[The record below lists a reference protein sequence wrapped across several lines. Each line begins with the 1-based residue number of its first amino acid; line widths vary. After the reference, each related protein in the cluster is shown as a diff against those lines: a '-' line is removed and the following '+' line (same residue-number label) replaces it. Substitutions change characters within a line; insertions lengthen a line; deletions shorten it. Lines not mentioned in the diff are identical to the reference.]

1 MILKIWYFTENS
13 TVRGTS
19 SLSGFFPLFSSLSFK
34 LLVNETQAILWS
46 FTQLC
51 RLRLH
56 FLPHTLL
63 STNPQKQGK
72 ISLCHVVVLFC
83 FLFFNDETNNRR
95 KNHLTKLVSTLAK
108 RWAAWLLP
116 ASLIKVSSLL
126 FVYIYYF
133 WRIPPPPF
141 SAHVPSPIFKKSW
154 FIVWFTTTLGGD
166 RQL

>member
-1 MILKIWYFTENS
+1 MILKRWYFIENS

-19 SLSGFFPLFSSLSFK
+19 SLSGFFPIFLSLSFK
-34 LLVNETQAILWS
+34 LLVDETQATLWS

-72 ISLCHVVVLFC
+72 ISLRHVLVLFC

-95 KNHLTKLVSTLAK
+95 KNHLTKLLFPLWPNAELLDCSQP
-108 RWAAWLLP
+108 AWLRCHP
-116 ASLIKVSSLL
+116 SSL
-126 FVYIYYF
+126 FIF
-133 WRIPPPPF
+133 IIFGGFPPPLVFMYLFPF
-141 SAHVPSPIFKKSW
+141 LKSH
-154 FIVWFTTTLGGD
+154 D
-166 RQL
+166 S